1 MLTLATRAFPQLP
14 DVHAQAIP
22 RLCYGAEDREAGLYT
37 LDGQPKTMEE
47 AVDHMQYFQHSRQS
61 RPPKPKREA
70 VRSMAD
76 KDKVSVDSQKDGEG
90 ESEIKELRSR
100 CSSLRIEGEWQGPSR
115 PDASVAATSST
126 RRAGGTQS

>member
-1 MLTLATRAFPQLP
+1 M
-14 DVHAQAIP
+14 
-22 RLCYGAEDREAGLYT
+22 YT

-90 ESEIKELRSR
+90 ESEIKGYLQPSR
-100 CSSLRIEGEWQGPSR
+100 CETYVKEFIYQNLMQKT
-115 PDASVAATSST
+115 ASKSV
-126 RRAGGTQS
+126 QK

>member
-1 MLTLATRAFPQLP
+1 
-14 DVHAQAIP
+14 
-22 RLCYGAEDREAGLYT
+22 
-37 LDGQPKTMEE
+37 MEE

-100 CSSLRIEGEWQGPSR
+100 CSNYAALPASSSHPTVRNRPRYKDLRYDGKCNLKAFLHKFVRQQWNETEQHDQFCFFLEGPAIEYYTLMLETTP
-115 PDASVAATSST
+115 A
-126 RRAGGTQS
+126 